1 MDLRDHDYLA
11 REDNGLGN
19 DRGVFGMMMPPLR
32 VFTRDVSDASPS
44 MPEDESSDR
53 SLLRRF
59 RSGQADASTKLYL
72 RYANRLQSLAA
83 RRTSSE
89 LGRLL
94 DPEDIV
100 QTVFRTFFRR
110 VASSGYDVPDGE
122 EIWKLLLVIALNKIR
137 DAAAHHKAAKRDIRR
152 TSSGEANELAIQN
165 AAGKDEA
172 ALAVLQIVVDDVLD
186 ELPESHRRMIEL
198 RIDGHEVAQI
208 SQQVGRS
215 KRSVE
220 RVLQDFRLRMSE
232 LIHGVD

>member
-1 MDLRDHDYLA
+1 MRGHPSGIVA
-11 REDNGLGN
+11 RYADEISRGSGIMMRPAVSVPPGL
-19 DRGVFGMMMPPLR
+19 
-32 VFTRDVSDASPS
+32 SDASPS

-59 RSGQADASTKLYL
+59 RKGQADASTKLYV
-72 RYANRLQSLAA
+72 RYANRLQALAA
-83 RRTSSE
+83 RRSSPE
-89 LGRLL
+89 LGRRL

-110 VASSGYDVPDGE
+110 VAEGSYDVPDGE

-137 DAAAHHKAAKRDIRR
+137 DAGAHHNAAKRDVRR

-172 ALAVLQIVVDDVLD
+172 ALAVLRMVVDDALED
-186 ELPESHRRMIEL
+186 LPESHRRMIEL
-198 RIDGHEVAQI
+198 RIDGHEIAEI
-208 SQQVGRS
+208 SREVGRS

-220 RVLQDFRLRMSE
+220 RVLQDFRLRMGE

>member
-1 MDLRDHDYLA
+1 
-11 REDNGLGN
+11 
-19 DRGVFGMMMPPLR
+19 MMRSAVCVPP
-32 VFTRDVSDASPS
+32 DVSDASPS

-59 RSGQADASTKLYL
+59 RNGQADASTQLYL
-72 RYANRLQSLAA
+72 RYANRLEALAA
-83 RRTSSE
+83 RRSSPE
-89 LGRLL
+89 LGRRL

-110 VASSGYDVPDGE
+110 VAECNYDVPDGE

-137 DAAAHHKAAKRDIRR
+137 DAGAHHKAAKRDVRR

-172 ALAVLQIVVDDVLD
+172 ALAVLRMVVDDVLED
-186 ELPESHRRMIEL
+186 LPESHRRMIEL
-198 RIDGHEVAQI
+198 RIDGHEIAEI
-208 SQQVGRS
+208 SREVGRS

-220 RVLQDFRLRMSE
+220 RVLQDFRLRISE